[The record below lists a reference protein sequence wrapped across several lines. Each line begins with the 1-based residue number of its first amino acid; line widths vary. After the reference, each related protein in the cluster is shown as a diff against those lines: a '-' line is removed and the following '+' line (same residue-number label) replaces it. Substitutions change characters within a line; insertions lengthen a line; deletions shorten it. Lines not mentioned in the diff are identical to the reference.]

1 MSVAFDSNVDLTV
14 EVGFDSNPFDS
25 TQTFTDISAY
35 VRSFQTKRGRT
46 NELNQFVGGTCA
58 LLLSN
63 ADNRFNPNN
72 TSSPYY
78 DSGNNITKIQPYKV
92 VKITATYSA
101 TDYTIF
107 YGFLDTIPVSYP
119 AIGADSV
126 VQFNCVDAFKI
137 LSAQNVSSAGWRL
150 GRGGFS
156 EIGIS
161 TVIGYEDEVELSS
174 ERVTRLLDMIQ
185 FPSSLRNVQV
195 GTNNVISQADS
206 GSTIL
211 TLINE
216 CATAENAQFFID
228 DDGTA
233 TFRNRNYRL
242 SNTNATT
249 VQATFSNDG
258 SNLPYTDV
266 VTSFDINE
274 VFNVYEWTRKNGTT
288 QYVSDAVSV
297 QRYRPL
303 TNNKT
308 TINTTDSD
316 VLSLIEQ
323 KIAETSLPIVRID
336 KLTVNPRQ
344 DVNLWTHVLDR
355 KFGDRISVKIVNPDS
370 SSYTDELWIESI
382 QHSVNASN
390 QSWNWTVTLSPA
402 SSSGWVL
409 GQAKLGIGT
418 RFAYS

>member
-1 MSVAFDSNVDLTV
+1 MSVAFDSNVNLTV

-25 TQTFTDISAY
+25 TQTFTDISTY
-35 VRSFQTKRGRT
+35 VRGFTTKRGRT
-46 NELNQFVGGTCA
+46 NELNQFVGGTCS

-78 DSGNNITKIQPYKV
+78 DSANSITKIQPYKV
-92 VKITATYSA
+92 IKITASYSS

-119 AIGADSV
+119 AFGADSV

-137 LSAQNVSSAGWRL
+137 FSSQNISSAGWKI

-156 EIGIS
+156 ELGIS
-161 TVIGYEDEVELSS
+161 TVLGYVDEVELSS
-174 ERVTRLLDMIQ
+174 ERVTRLLNLIQ
-185 FPSSLRNVQV
+185 FPSGLRNIQV
-195 GTNNVISQADS
+195 GTNNVISQANS
-206 GSTIL
+206 NATIL
-211 TLINE
+211 TLLND

-242 SNTNATT
+242 TSSNATT

-274 VFNVYEWTRKNGTT
+274 VFNVYEWTRTGGTT
-288 QYVSDAVSV
+288 QYVSDSNSV

-303 TNNKT
+303 TSTKT
-308 TINTTDSD
+308 TINTTDAD

-323 KIAETSLPIVRID
+323 KLAETSLPIVRID
-336 KLTVNPRQ
+336 KLSANPRQ

-382 QHSVNASN
+382 QHSVDASS
-390 QSWNWTVTLSPA
+390 QFWNWTVTLSPA
-402 SSSGWVL
+402 SSSGWLL